1 MIVRSYSVEGQ
12 ANRSDEHSLFYS
24 DEISKSIEHDSL
36 SFQSTRLKASTE
48 STSENG
54 DHQSVSP
61 ISSTSTAASPPS
73 PPKRKLISV
82 KVRQTPTI
90 NEVHC
95 FNVTNNKPSSPT
107 QQTPVINA

>member
-1 MIVRSYSVEGQ
+1 
-12 ANRSDEHSLFYS
+12 

-36 SFQSTRLKASTE
+36 SFQLTRLKA
-48 STSENG
+48 
-54 DHQSVSP
+54 
-61 ISSTSTAASPPS
+61 AASPPS

>member
-12 ANRSDEHSLFYS
+12 ASRSDEHSLFYS

-36 SFQSTRLKASTE
+36 SFQLTRLKASTE

-61 ISSTSTAASPPS
+61 ISSTSS
-73 PPKRKLISV
+73 
-82 KVRQTPTI
+82 
-90 NEVHC
+90 
-95 FNVTNNKPSSPT
+95 
-107 QQTPVINA
+107 